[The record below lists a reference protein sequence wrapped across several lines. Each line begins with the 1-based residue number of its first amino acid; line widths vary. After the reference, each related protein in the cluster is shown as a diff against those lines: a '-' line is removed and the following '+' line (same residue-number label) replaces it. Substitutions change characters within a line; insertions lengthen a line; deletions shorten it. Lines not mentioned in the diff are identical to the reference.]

1 MTTICENL
9 QTIGEQI
16 REAEQHYGRK
26 PQSVQLLA
34 VSKRHT
40 LAAIQQAIACKQ
52 YAFGENYAQ
61 ELQSKHDALV
71 DQSALLSWH
80 FIGPLQSNKTKLL
93 AERATWVHS
102 VDRLKIA
109 QRLHEQRPAH
119 LPALNICL
127 QINTSGESTKSGIL
141 PQDVFALAE
150 QIRGLTHLRLRGLMS
165 IPARIDDFTAQRQQF
180 AALRVL
186 KEKLVDAG
194 FEMDTLSMGMSHDYA
209 AAIAEGATIIRV
221 GTAIF
226 GARN

>member
-16 REAEQHYGRK
+16 RKAEQHYGRK
-26 PQSVQLLA
+26 PQSVKLLA

-40 LAAIQQAIACKQ
+40 LEAIQQAMACGQ

-61 ELQSKHDALV
+61 ELQNKHDALLA
-71 DQSALLSWH
+71 QSALLSWH

-127 QINTSGESTKSGIL
+127 QINTSEENTKSGIL
-141 PQDVFALAE
+141 PQDVFTLAE
-150 QIRGLTHLRLRGLMS
+150 QISALTRLRLRGLMS
-165 IPARIDDFTAQRQQF
+165 IPARVDDFATQRQQF

-186 KEKLVDAG
+186 KENLVDAG
-194 FEMDTLSMGMSHDYA
+194 FEMDTLSMGMSHDYV
-209 AAIAEGATIIRV
+209 AAIAEGASIIRV
-221 GTAIF
+221 GRAVF
-226 GARN
+226 GMRN